1 MEHLHPKF
9 KTIHIQ
15 GHPVK
20 VKYSAVS
27 NTDTLRA
34 IQSIILSETGDL
46 QLFAKKSDINK
57 KFLYTEIQRNKMS
70 QTIFLCI

>member
-46 QLFAKKSDINK
+46 QLFAKKTD
-57 KFLYTEIQRNKMS
+57 F
-70 QTIFLCI
+70 F

>member
-1 MEHLHPKF
+1 MEHLQSKF
-9 KTIHIQ
+9 KTIHIL

-46 QLFAKKSDINK
+46 QHFAKKSDFSDNA
-57 KFLYTEIQRNKMS
+57 YTAVHKAD
-70 QTIFLCI
+70 

>member
-15 GHPVK
+15 GYPVK

-46 QLFAKKSDINK
+46 QLFAKKSDFSDNA
-57 KFLYTEIQRNKMS
+57 YTTAHRAN
-70 QTIFLCI
+70 

>member
-34 IQSIILSETGDL
+34 IQSITNVTTRYAIPETVMVSL
-46 QLFAKKSDINK
+46 AMVKKS
-57 KFLYTEIQRNKMS
+57 
-70 QTIFLCI
+70 

>member
-46 QLFAKKSDINK
+46 QLFAKKSDFSDNA
-57 KFLYTEIQRNKMS
+57 YTTAHRAE
-70 QTIFLCI
+70 

>member
-20 VKYSAVS
+20 VKYSAVN
-27 NTDTLRA
+27 NTDTLRV
-34 IQSIILSETGDL
+34 IQSIILSEMGDL
-46 QLFAKKSDINK
+46 QLFAKNSDFSDNA
-57 KFLYTEIQRNKMS
+57 YTAVHKAD
-70 QTIFLCI
+70 